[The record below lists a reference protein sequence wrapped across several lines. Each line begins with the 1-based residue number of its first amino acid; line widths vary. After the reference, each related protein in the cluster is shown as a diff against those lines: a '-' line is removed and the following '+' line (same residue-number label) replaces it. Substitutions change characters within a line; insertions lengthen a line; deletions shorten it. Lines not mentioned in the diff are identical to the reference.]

1 MNAYCG
7 HCLGELSKS
16 DLKGLHEFCS
26 KCRRASVVP
35 EGQLALPFPT
45 PPPFLES
52 EENSMPPLKKYVR
65 EPVTEEDKK
74 RAADYAQKIIKL
86 NGYNNL
92 PKILAI
98 LVLENIQ
105 LVKEVNE
112 HRAPLGIEPMEVQN
126 P

>member
-1 MNAYCG
+1 M
-7 HCLGELSKS
+7 
-16 DLKGLHEFCS
+16 
-26 KCRRASVVP
+26 
-35 EGQLALPFPT
+35 T
-45 PPPFLES
+45 
-52 EENSMPPLKKYVR
+52 PLKKYVR

-86 NGYNNL
+86 NGFNNL

-105 LVKEVNE
+105 LVKEINE
-112 HRAPLGIEPMEVQN
+112 HRAPLGIEPMEVQS